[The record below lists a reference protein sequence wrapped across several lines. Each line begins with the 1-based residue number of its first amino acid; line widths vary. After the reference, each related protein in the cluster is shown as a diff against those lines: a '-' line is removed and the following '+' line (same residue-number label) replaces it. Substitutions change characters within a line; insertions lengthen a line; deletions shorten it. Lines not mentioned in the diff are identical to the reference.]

1 MDKATLVLEAA
12 QRLLKVVEDIRS
24 LADSIQAVCSLV
36 IDSLPK
42 ETDEPKALPEK
53 KPEQIPLEKVRGV
66 LAENP
71 CDQKSLRIL
80 SNLFYALKIHFHHHR
95 VDHDP
100 DENSDRNRNAGDLKL
115 TERIRNSRDKVPNQY
130 SYGHAEQY
138 PHRKITLKCIYAF
151 AFIAHNFASVSLIH

>member
-42 ETDEPKALPEK
+42 ETDTPKALPEK

-66 LAENP
+66 LAEKSRSGKTAEVRAII
-71 CDQKSLRIL
+71 QKYGADRL
-80 SNLFYALKIHFHHHR
+80 SGIDPKDYAAVLA
-95 VDHDP
+95 D
-100 DENSDRNRNAGDLKL
+100 
-115 TERIRNSRDKVPNQY
+115 
-130 SYGHAEQY
+130 AEV
-138 PHRKITLKCIYAF
+138 L
-151 AFIAHNFASVSLIH
+151 

>member
-36 IDSLPK
+36 IDSRPK

-66 LAENP
+66 LAEKSRSGHTAEVRAII
-71 CDQKSLRIL
+71 QKYGADRL
-80 SNLFYALKIHFHHHR
+80 SDI
-95 VDHDP
+95 DP
-100 DENSDRNRNAGDLKL
+100 KDYPAVL
-115 TERIRNSRDKVPNQY
+115 
-130 SYGHAEQY
+130 AEAEV
-138 PHRKITLKCIYAF
+138 L
-151 AFIAHNFASVSLIH
+151 